1 MAVPKHPSRS
11 EVGGG
16 GGGGGSG
23 GDGDDTHTHTH
34 ARTHTHAHAHAHT
47 HTHTHTHTQYGMLDK
62 GKAVKWLTA
71 AAGDL
76 ESMDW
81 MGMLHR

>member
-1 MAVPKHPSRS
+1 MVVVEVMVMANI
-11 EVGGG
+11 
-16 GGGGGSG
+16 
-23 GDGDDTHTHTH
+23 HTQTH
-34 ARTHTHAHAHAHT
+34 ARTHTHT
-47 HTHTHTHTQYGMLDK
+47 HTHAHTHTQYGMLDK

>member
-11 EVGGG
+11 EVGGD
-16 GGGGGSG
+16 GGGGGSGG

-34 ARTHTHAHAHAHT
+34 AHTRA
-47 HTHTHTHTQYGMLDK
+47 HTHTHTQYGMLEK

-71 AAGDL
+71 AADAGDL